1 MCRVERSRTCKHLFP
16 KQVAN
21 LLVNYS
27 TSNNKY
33 TPEEAKMNMIKN
45 PYVPQMMYENIKL
58 LNVWNEYQNSFSY

>member
-1 MCRVERSRTCKHLFP
+1 M
-16 KQVAN
+16 AN